1 MGGEIVQYLG
11 DDELGNP
18 ETVLND
24 LLNDTKNIAKFSNF
38 GEIRLHRIN
47 DM

>member
-1 MGGEIVQYLG
+1 MGGEIVQNLG
-11 DDELGNP
+11 DELGNP

-38 GEIRLHRIN
+38 GEIRLHKIS